1 VDGGYDRSDR
11 QYVPSVPYRPSAP
24 LCRWRAQRADVLAV
38 VSTAHA
44 VRGAVV
50 GPGRP
55 LSVSKP
61 LAHAYA
67 ISVMSEFQ
75 GFIRDLHDLAVET
88 LVLNSGVVAGLS
100 LRLIDGLTLGRSID
114 RGNATVDS
122 IRRDFRLIGITPLDI
137 QTHNVRWA
145 RDKPHL
151 QQLVELR
158 NALAHG
164 NEHDLR
170 RLRSQGMVDTV
181 TWTRSRLPVLH
192 RFAAALDK
200 LVWNN
205 LRQAT
210 GVNPWG

>member
-1 VDGGYDRSDR
+1 MSYQR
-11 QYVPSVPYRPSAP
+11 SAP
-24 LCRWRAQRADVLAV
+24 LCRWREQRADTLAV

-44 VRGAVV
+44 VRGAVT

-55 LSVSKP
+55 LTVSKP

-75 GFIRDLHDLAVET
+75 GFVRDLHNLAVEV
-88 LVLNSGVVAGLS
+88 LVMNSGVVAGLS
-100 LRLIDGLTLGRSID
+100 LRLTDGLTLGRSID

-122 IRRDFRLIGITPLDI
+122 IRRDFRQIGITPLNI
-137 QTHNVRWA
+137 QAHNARWT
-145 RDKPHL
+145 RDKPRL
-151 QQLVELR
+151 QQLIELR

-164 NEHDLR
+164 NETDLR
-170 RLRSQGMVDTV
+170 RLRAQGVVATIS
-181 TWTRSRLPVLH
+181 WTRSQLPALH

-200 LVWNN
+200 LVWDN